1 MDCAMCPSWMASGM
15 LLGGVIAI
23 LLIVLLVLAIIRLS
37 KS

>member
-1 MDCAMCPSWMASGM
+1 MASGM

-23 LLIVLLVLAIIRLS
+23 LRIVLLVLAIIRLS